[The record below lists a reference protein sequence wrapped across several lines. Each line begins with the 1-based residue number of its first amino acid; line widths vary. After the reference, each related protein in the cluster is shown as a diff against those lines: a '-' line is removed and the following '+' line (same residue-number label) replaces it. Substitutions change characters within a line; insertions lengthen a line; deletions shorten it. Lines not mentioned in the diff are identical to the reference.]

1 MYLATFTVIFLLEM
15 VLRGATIGFK
25 LSAYFWVEI
34 LIILLISLAVAVV
47 PFLLRN
53 LFSGR
58 KGKIAYAISMVAI
71 GFCYG
76 AQVVY
81 NSVFG
86 TYFTAYSAIH
96 GVGQA
101 FEFFDVVL
109 ENIWD
114 EIIIVL
120 LIIVIAVP
128 VIVWMCKMPS
138 LLEKK
143 ENKISKKMLTVIC
156 LLLMASTIGASFI
169 IVSIKSDNPKSPY
182 QKIYAAGEMKS
193 SVECCGLIGAMTIDS
208 YRALFGFN
216 PKIDVE
222 ENFVETK
229 VEDNVIESLNF
240 KELAEN
246 ESNEIIKSLHKYFG
260 AQVPTKE
267 NEKTGIFEGK
277 NLIFITAEGFSD
289 IAIDPVY
296 TPTLYKLQKESYK
309 FTNFYNPVWGTS
321 TLDGEYVNLQSLVPK
336 AGAWAMKESAD
347 NYLPFTLGNQFLN
360 MGYTSKAYHNH
371 SVYFYERD
379 ISHPNLG
386 YDFKGQERDYFF
398 EETWPES
405 DLEMVDLTTYDFLT
419 PSSSGKIEPF
429 HVYYLTVSGHLGY
442 NFHGNHMAMKNQE
455 FVQDMTLSEACKA
468 YIATQIEFDRS
479 VELLIERLDEAGVLE
494 DTVIAIAGDHY
505 PYGLLPEQIS
515 EFRGHEVEEDYELYK
530 STFIIW
536 TPGIKGETV
545 DKVCGNMDILPTL
558 SNMFGLE
565 YDSRLMMGKD
575 IFSDSEGFVV
585 FKDKNWISDKG
596 TRNEL
601 EVTNPE
607 YVQIMDKKTLNMF
620 NYSTMVL
627 DNDYYSYL
635 FKDRLEE

>member
-1 MYLATFTVIFLLEM
+1 VETVIKEEQIDY
-15 VLRGATIGFK
+15 VR
-25 LSAYFWVEI
+25 EI
-34 LIILLISLAVAVV
+34 DDTEWNLLI
-47 PFLLRN
+47 
-53 LFSGR
+53 
-58 KGKIAYAISMVAI
+58 
-71 GFCYG
+71 
-76 AQVVY
+76 
-81 NSVFG
+81 
-86 TYFTAYSAIH
+86 
-96 GVGQA
+96 
-101 FEFFDVVL
+101 
-109 ENIWD
+109 
-114 EIIIVL
+114 
-120 LIIVIAVP
+120 
-128 VIVWMCKMPS
+128 
-138 LLEKK
+138 
-143 ENKISKKMLTVIC
+143 
-156 LLLMASTIGASFI
+156 
-169 IVSIKSDNPKSPY
+169 
-182 QKIYAAGEMKS
+182 
-193 SVECCGLIGAMTIDS
+193 
-208 YRALFGFN
+208 
-216 PKIDVE
+216 
-222 ENFVETK
+222 
-229 VEDNVIESLNF
+229 
-240 KELAEN
+240 EN
-246 ESNEIIKSLHKYFG
+246 ETN
-260 AQVPTKE
+260 PT
-267 NEKTGIFEGK
+267 IK
-277 NLIFITAEGFSD
+277 NLHEYYINQSVTLKNDYTGVFKDKNLVLIMVEALD
-289 IAIDPVY
+289 LAAVDPTL